1 MGLRDSLEEILVE
14 EAKKA
19 GPDAHGPNLMRKMAR
34 DEVSMDR
41 YVKWLES
48 QPVEML
54 QKTYWIM
61 IAGWNERREGLANVT
76 TLFRDAIG
84 YVSSNGSRP
93 AATATVPA
101 LPTSSK
107 DEALVDGIVARA
119 KKKKDC
125 CPQPAIVKTETG
137 KYCKTCGKRWKRKKK
152 HA

>member
-1 MGLRDSLEEILVE
+1 MALRDTLEEILVE
-14 EAKKA
+14 GTKKA
-19 GPDAHGPNLMRKMAR
+19 GPDAHGPNLLRKMAR

-41 YVKWLES
+41 YIEWLES

-61 IAGWNERREGLANVT
+61 VSGWNERREGLTNVT

-93 AATATVPA
+93 AENVTPPA
-101 LPTSSK
+101 PKRLNSAEGLAHMEKQKACAHTEPT
-107 DEALVDGIVARA
+107 
-119 KKKKDC
+119 
-125 CPQPAIVKTETG
+125 KTESG
-137 KYCKTCGKRWKRKKK
+137 KHCDACGKRWKKKVKK